1 MSTSKIV
8 TWTPL
13 IANEECEKHCL
24 NVVHLVYFRRLVL
37 VIVLIPFILI
47 ATSYIQIIHTILQ
60 MPSAKGRHKAFFTCI
75 AHLVLVILFY
85 CTTALMHLKPKST
98 LLPNSSKM
106 VALSYIVVTP
116 MLNPI
121 MYSLRN
127 KVKHT
132 LRKISGRR
140 QFFSKVPL
148 PRSSHWF
155 SENCS
160 HLKG

>member
-8 TWTPL
+8 IWTPL

-24 NVVHLVYFRRLVL
+24 NLVHLVYFRRLVL

-47 ATSYIQIIHTILQ
+47 AASYIQIIHTILQ
-60 MPSAKGRHKAFFTCI
+60 MPSAKGRRKAFFTCI
-75 AHLVLVILFY
+75 AHLVLVTLFY
-85 CTTALMHLKPKST
+85 CTTALIHLKPKSG

-106 VALSYIVVTP
+106 VALSHIVVTP
-116 MLNPI
+116 VLNPI
-121 MYSLRN
+121 IYGLRN

-132 LRKISGRR
+132 LRKISRRR

-148 PRSSHWF
+148 PR
-155 SENCS
+155 
-160 HLKG
+160 

>member
-8 TWTPL
+8 IWTPL

-24 NVVHLVYFRRLVL
+24 NVVHLVYFRHLVL

-47 ATSYIQIIHTILQ
+47 AASYIQIIHTILQ

-75 AHLVLVILFY
+75 SHLVLVTLFY
-85 CTTALMHLKPKST
+85 CTTALIHLKPKSS

-121 MYSLRN
+121 IYGLRK

-132 LRKISGRR
+132 LRKISWRR

-148 PRSSHWF
+148 PRSSH
-155 SENCS
+155 
-160 HLKG
+160 